1 MGIKY
6 EDDKGGDYIYGY
18 DYRVDTSTGMEKPG
32 NIDSDHHDYHNDYD
46 YGEFKT
52 DMTYDYDDGLYLNNL
67 EKESL
72 TTKCSSSKGIMQ
84 HIEEN
89 ENLRINRWS
98 ICSRIEF
105 ERYVTSHGGSQFCL
119 YGTQNQGT

>member
-32 NIDSDHHDYHNDYD
+32 IIDSDRHDYHNDYD
-46 YGEFKT
+46 YGEFDT
-52 DMTYDYDDGLYLNNL
+52 DMTYDYDDGSYLNNL
-67 EKESL
+67 DKESL

-105 ERYVTSHGGSQFCL
+105 ERYVTNHGGSQFCL
-119 YGTQNQGT
+119 YGTQDQGT

>member
-18 DYRVDTSTGMEKPG
+18 DYRVDTSTGTEKPRK
-32 NIDSDHHDYHNDYD
+32 IDSDRHDYHNDYD
-46 YGEFKT
+46 YGEFDT
-52 DMTYDYDDGLYLNNL
+52 DMTYDYDDGSYLNDL

-72 TTKCSSSKGIMQ
+72 TTRCSSSKGIMQ

-105 ERYVTSHGGSQFCL
+105 EQYVTNHGGSQFCL
-119 YGTQNQGT
+119 YDTQNQGT

>member
-18 DYRVDTSTGMEKPG
+18 DYRVDTSTGMEKPA
-32 NIDSDHHDYHNDYD
+32 NIDSDRHDYHNDYD
-46 YGEFKT
+46 YGEFNT
-52 DMTYDYDDGLYLNNL
+52 DMTYDYDDGSYLNNL

-105 ERYVTSHGGSQFCL
+105 ERYVTNHGGSQFCL
-119 YGTQNQGT
+119 YDTQSQGT

>member
-18 DYRVDTSTGMEKPG
+18 DYRVDTSTAMEKPA
-32 NIDSDHHDYHNDYD
+32 NIDSDRHDYHNDYD
-46 YGEFKT
+46 YGEFNT
-52 DMTYDYDDGLYLNNL
+52 DMTYDYDDDSYLNNL
-67 EKESL
+67 DKESL

-105 ERYVTSHGGSQFCL
+105 EQYVTNHGGSQFCL
-119 YGTQNQGT
+119 YDTQNQGT

>member
-1 MGIKY
+1 MGIEY
-6 EDDKGGDYIYGY
+6 DDESDDGYTYGY
-18 DYRVDTSTGMEKPG
+18 DYRVDTSRGMKKPG
-32 NIDSDHHDYHNDYD
+32 NIDSDFHDYHNDYD

-67 EKESL
+67 EKESSN
-72 TTKCSSSKGIMQ
+72 TKCSSSKGIMQ
-84 HIEEN
+84 NIEEN

-105 ERYVTSHGGSQFCL
+105 ERYVTNHGGSQFCL
-119 YGTQNQGT
+119 YDTQNHGT

>member
-32 NIDSDHHDYHNDYD
+32 NIDSDRHDYHNDYD
-46 YGEFKT
+46 YGEFNT
-52 DMTYDYDDGLYLNNL
+52 DMTYDYDDGSYLNNL

-105 ERYVTSHGGSQFCL
+105 EQYVTSHGGSQFCL
-119 YGTQNQGT
+119 YDTQNQGT